1 MPLSTLYS
9 RRYYEANREAI
20 LAQQRVRRQ
29 APAYKDKMRVYYANY
44 YRTNRQRILVQSRE
58 RRAERRVKAK
68 ADKAQPF
75 AVVQGK
81 VTVTFD

>member
-58 RRAERRVKAK
+58 RRAERRV
-68 ADKAQPF
+68 
-75 AVVQGK
+75 
-81 VTVTFD
+81 